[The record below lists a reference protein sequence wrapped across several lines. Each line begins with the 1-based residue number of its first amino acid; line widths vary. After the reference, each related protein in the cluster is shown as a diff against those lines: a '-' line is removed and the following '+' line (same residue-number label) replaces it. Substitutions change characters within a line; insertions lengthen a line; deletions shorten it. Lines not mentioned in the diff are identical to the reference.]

1 MSDTFIDSG
10 SLTERIDAILTESA
24 ASQNPYFEALRSGA
38 FERADF
44 LETQIQFYFA
54 VIFFSRPMAAVAAKI
69 PDADRRVEIL
79 RNVWEE
85 HGEGEERGRHGATFL
100 EFLERLGD
108 VTLDDVRLRPLWP
121 EVRMFN
127 TTLVGA
133 CALDDYLVGV
143 CTLGM
148 IERLFSDISAWIG
161 QSVVERGWVRAKDLV
176 HYDLHAQLD
185 VRHAD
190 DFFRVAAPEWE
201 VSDTSRYAIDQGLR
215 LGAHA
220 FMTLY
225 EGLHRARERRWICE
239 SPLPLERA

>member
-1 MSDTFIDSG
+1 MLDTFTECG
-10 SLTERIDAILTESA
+10 TLAERIDAILAESEA
-24 ASQNPYFEALRSGA
+24 PQNPYFEALRSGT
-38 FERADF
+38 FDRADF

-100 EFLERLGD
+100 KFLQRLGD

-133 CALDDYLVGV
+133 CAMDEYLVGV

-148 IERLFSDISAWIG
+148 IERMFSDISAWIG
-161 QSVVERGWVRAKDLV
+161 QGVVRQGWIRSEDLV
-176 HYDLHAQLD
+176 HYDLHEQLD

-190 DFFRVAAPEWE
+190 DFFKVAAPEWE
-201 VSDTSRYAIDQGLR
+201 ASETSRYAIDQGLR

-225 EGLHRARERRWICE
+225 EGLHRARGRRWVCE
-239 SPLPLERA
+239 QPLPLIRE